1 MRLNGRLVADQRFD
15 GLTNWS
21 YTLDDPGSLLAS
33 GNHLEIELPFDT
45 GYAFDLVHFEG
56 FTVGYK
62 RGLVAHGGLLEGN
75 ATNRVPVAAT
85 GFAAA
90 PSLWSEGGRAR
101 APAERRPGLPAGDE
115 RRLQPGRA
123 GRAVAAGG
131 ARRDP
136 GQGRGGR
143 GRLPDRHPP
152 GASPARSA
160 TCCRSSRPAA
170 TSRWW

>member
-1 MRLNGRLVADQRFD
+1 MVRLNGHLVADQRFD

-21 YTLDDPGSLLAS
+21 YPLDDPGQLLPS

-75 ATNRVPVAAT
+75 ATNWVPVAAT

-90 PSLWSEGGRAR
+90 RFAVVGGRPGAVLSR
-101 APAERRPGLPAGDE
+101 A
-115 RRLQPGRA
+115 
-123 GRAVAAGG
+123 AAG
-131 ARRDP
+131 
-136 GQGRGGR
+136 
-143 GRLPDRHPP
+143 
-152 GASPARSA
+152 SS
-160 TCCRSSRPAA
+160 CR
-170 TSRWW
+170 